1 MEPSWVVAA
10 RHEIGAL
17 QEDDRERRIGTR
29 DVVATGTAAP
39 LSWSFVSKPDMT
51 RWLVQNVDILDA
63 TGDGVICSANPSLNL
78 SGGVGGAFLLRYG
91 NEMQER
97 LHRHLNMLGSKFVE
111 PGTVVITPS
120 CGTPFRAIA
129 HAVAIDGFY
138 DTSAELIT
146 RTYRTAIEKLAEQKC
161 RNLIA
166 ACLGCGY
173 GRCSTD
179 EFMKSILALVAQHFD
194 FIDTVTFATT
204 NNDLASTI
212 ATGLSNA
219 KC

>member
-1 MEPSWVVAA
+1 METLLAAA
-10 RHEIGAL
+10 RS
-17 QEDDRERRIGTR
+17 TR
-29 DVVATGTAAP
+29 A
-39 LSWSFVSKPDMT
+39 FVSKPDMT
-51 RWLVQNVDILDA
+51 RWLVQNINILDA

-97 LHRHLNMLGSKFVE
+97 LHRHMKTLGRKFVE
-111 PGTVVITPS
+111 PGTVVVTPS
-120 CGTPFRAIA
+120 CGTPFIAIA

-138 DTSAELIT
+138 DTTAELIT
-146 RTYRTAIEKLAEQKC
+146 RTYRTAIKILAEQKC

-179 EFMKSILALVAQHFD
+179 EFMKSILALVAEHFD
-194 FIDTVTFATT
+194 LIDTVTFATT

-212 ATGLSNA
+212 ATGLANA
-219 KC
+219 KS